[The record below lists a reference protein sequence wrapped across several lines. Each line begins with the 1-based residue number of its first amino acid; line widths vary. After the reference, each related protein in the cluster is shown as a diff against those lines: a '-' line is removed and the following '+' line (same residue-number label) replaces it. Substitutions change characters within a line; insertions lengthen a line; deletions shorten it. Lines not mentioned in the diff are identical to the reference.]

1 VRTAGAGAAGTAQP
15 RAIDPAVP
23 TGVAAHHD
31 VTAKTGGSATWI
43 AVAVGIVVLVAAMVI
58 MTLK

>member
-1 VRTAGAGAAGTAQP
+1 
-15 RAIDPAVP
+15 
-23 TGVAAHHD
+23 
-31 VTAKTGGSATWI
+31 VTAKTAGSATWI